1 MGLQP
6 PAAPRSVNFRKFSGS
21 GGFIRAQFG
30 RGASPSGGEVYLGMA
45 TAGLGADKNSANK
58 TPNRSAS
65 CTPTSRGM
73 FAGYKFNHQ
82 SDKHKGDSHLNRVGQ
97 A

>member
-6 PAAPRSVNFRKFSGS
+6 PAAPRSVNFRKFSYS
-21 GGFIRAQFG
+21 GGLIRAQFG
-30 RGASPSGGEVYLGMA
+30 RGASPSGGEVYLGTP
-45 TAGLGADKNSANK
+45 TAALGADKNSAKN

-73 FAGYKFNHQ
+73 FAGDKFNHE
-82 SDKHKGDSHLNRVGQ
+82 SDKHKGDSHINRVGQ

>member
-6 PAAPRSVNFRKFSGS
+6 PAAPRSVNFRKFSYS
-21 GGFIRAQFG
+21 GGLIRAQFG
-30 RGASPSGGEVYLGMA
+30 RGASPSGGEVYLGTA
-45 TAGLGADKNSANK
+45 TAALGADKNFAKN

-73 FAGYKFNHQ
+73 FAGDKFNHE
-82 SDKHKGDSHLNRVGQ
+82 SDKHKGDSHINRVGQ

>member
-30 RGASPSGGEVYLGMA
+30 RGAPPSGGEVYLGMA
-45 TAGLGADKNSANK
+45 TAALGADKIA
-58 TPNRSAS
+58 PIRRLI
-65 CTPTSRGM
+65 PTALIIDLYPLS
-73 FAGYKFNHQ
+73 F
-82 SDKHKGDSHLNRVGQ
+82 GD
-97 A
+97 

>member
-6 PAAPRSVNFRKFSGS
+6 PAAPRSVNFRKFSYS
-21 GGFIRAQFG
+21 GGLIRAQFG
-30 RGASPSGGEVYLGMA
+30 RGASPSGGEVYLGTA
-45 TAGLGADKNSANK
+45 TAALGANKNSAKN

-73 FAGYKFNHQ
+73 FAGDKFNHE
-82 SDKHKGDSHLNRVGQ
+82 SDKHKGDSHINRVGQ

>member
-6 PAAPRSVNFRKFSGS
+6 PAAPRSVNFRKFSYS
-21 GGFIRAQFG
+21 GGLIRAQFG
-30 RGASPSGGEVYLGMA
+30 RGASPSGGEVYLGTA
-45 TAGLGADKNSANK
+45 TAALGADKNSAKN

-73 FAGYKFNHQ
+73 FAGDKFNHE
-82 SDKHKGDSHLNRVGQ
+82 SDKHKGDSHINWVGQ